1 MFQMFGKLIAGTLC
15 LIGVHTCVWF
25 STNLQFVSEK
35 AANNSL
41 AICLALALPTSLL
54 AYYGTQLT
62 YDGLGESV
70 WSIRFLAFGT
80 SYLVFPVLTWLLL
93 KESMLT
99 PKNLVCI
106 ALSFLIVGI
115 QVFWKN

>member
-1 MFQMFGKLIAGTLC
+1 MFGKLIAGTLC

-62 YDGLGESV
+62 YEGLIPSDDLGLYQVSPG
-70 WSIRFLAFGT
+70 RAFVKGYDVET
-80 SYLVFPVLTWLLL
+80 IS
-93 KESMLT
+93 
-99 PKNLVCI
+99 
-106 ALSFLIVGI
+106 
-115 QVFWKN
+115 